1 MSISNNYIPEKIN
14 DFNTYLDGNKMIGV
28 AASVTLPE
36 VKMKTSTVSGAG
48 INGEIDSPTIGQFES
63 MEQEIDFNVLYSSAM
78 DMLSPLSVV
87 NLTLRAAQQVYDKT
101 GGYAFKMRNGNDAP
115 VHGSGAVLDVADQGG
130 SIPVAHRH
138 HGDIALRESAG
149 VMQTGSLQLVIAHA
163 DFFILK
169 TLIQL
174 VEVLEVGIF
183 TVSQRVHAVA
193 DRPVRHAGEPGG
205 VMLSL
210 IHI

>member
-101 GGYAFKMRNGNDAP
+101 GGYAFKGLRVVEMGRVKTFNPGKVEKGEGMEAKVTLELTYLLVENDGSPAA
-115 VHGSGAVLDVADQGG
+115 GSGQAERRLQGQRRGYACRHLRADLIRPESQKRNEQALLSAQAEGRG
-130 SIPVAHRH
+130 LRH
-138 HGDIALRESAG
+138 IQKPKGAAL
-149 VMQTGSLQLVIAHA
+149 
-163 DFFILK
+163 
-169 TLIQL
+169 
-174 VEVLEVGIF
+174 
-183 TVSQRVHAVA
+183 
-193 DRPVRHAGEPGG
+193 
-205 VMLSL
+205 
-210 IHI
+210 

>member
-101 GGYAFKMRNGNDAP
+101 GGYAFKG
-115 VHGSGAVLDVADQGG
+115 
-130 SIPVAHRH
+130 
-138 HGDIALRESAG
+138 LRVVEMG
-149 VMQTGSLQLVIAHA
+149 RV
-163 DFFILK
+163 K
-169 TLIQL
+169 TFNPGKVEKAKVTLELTYLL
-174 VEVLEVGIF
+174 VENDGSPLLEVDKLNGVYKVNGVDMLAGISEL
-183 TVSQRVHAVA
+183 T
-193 DRPVRHAGEPGG
+193 
-205 VMLSL
+205 
-210 IHI
+210 